1 MRIAYLSSA
10 LTVHDE
16 RFLRRLVERGYETT
30 LITYYRSAL
39 PSRIT
44 DITGLQIVH
53 QRPRRLLRFQS
64 ALFGFKGAS
73 LRRVLKDLKP
83 DVLHSGYVWK
93 DGFAAARAGFHPH
106 LAMPWGSDILVEP
119 ERSRVL
125 RGIVQYVLRRAD
137 MITCDCQVVADRIV
151 ALSGFPRDRIV
162 VFPWGVDR
170 AVFHPD
176 VVPATVRQDRG
187 WVDKTVIIMNR
198 NFEPIYNVKGFLV
211 AIALLLKAQPDVRV
225 LLGGSGSE
233 EGRLREMVSRL
244 GLEDV
249 VLFLGS
255 IAPPRMAEYL
265 VTSDL
270 YVSNSLS
277 DGSSLSLLEAM
288 SCGLPVVV
296 SDVPANLEWVT
307 HGVNGFVVPRD
318 DDAELSKA
326 LNHALGDTVRLR
338 RMGARNLEIARE
350 RADWGRNFAVL
361 EQVYRTLTLTRRSH
375 WGDRSPLGI
384 LER

>member
-16 RFLRRLVERGYETT
+16 RFLRKLVERGYETS
-30 LITYYRSAL
+30 LITYYPSAL
-39 PSRIT
+39 PLSIAG
-44 DITGLQIVH
+44 ISGLTIVH
-53 QRPRRLLRFQS
+53 PRPRRLLRLQS
-64 ALFGFKGAS
+64 GLFGFKGAS
-73 LRRVLKDLKP
+73 LRRILQALKP

-106 LAMPWGSDILVEP
+106 LVMPWGSDILVEP
-119 ERSRVL
+119 VRSRVL
-125 RGIVQYVLRRAD
+125 KWIVRYVLRRAD

-176 VVPATVRQDRG
+176 VVPATVRRDRG

-198 NFEPIYNVKGFLV
+198 NFEPIYNVAGFLF
-211 AIALLLKAQPDVRV
+211 ALELILRQRSDVRV

-233 EGRLREMVSRL
+233 EGRLRELVRNR

-249 VLFLGS
+249 VLFLGKIS
-255 IAPPRMAEYL
+255 PARMAEYL
-265 VTSDL
+265 VASDL
-270 YVSNSLS
+270 YVSNSFS

-296 SDVPANLEWVT
+296 TDVAANLEWVT
-307 HGVNGFVVPRD
+307 PGENGFVVRRGD
-318 DDAELSKA
+318 SAGLAATLLVALS
-326 LNHALGDTVRLR
+326 DPDRLR
-338 RMGARNLEIARE
+338 EMSARNLETALAR
-350 RADWGRNFAVL
+350 ANWDRNFAKL
-361 EQVYRTLTLTRRSH
+361 EDVYRRLKAANLLSDGRRT
-375 WGDRSPLGI
+375 
-384 LER
+384 

>member
-16 RFLRRLVERGYETT
+16 HFLRRLVERGYETS

-39 PSRIT
+39 PSRIA
-44 DITGLQIVH
+44 DIAGLQIVH
-53 QRPRRLLRFQS
+53 QRPRRLLGFQS
-64 ALFGFKGAS
+64 ALFGFRGAS
-73 LRRVLKDLKP
+73 LRRVLQDLKP

-125 RGIVQYVLRRAD
+125 RGIVRYVLRRAD

-162 VFPWGVDR
+162 VFPWGVDH

-198 NFEPIYNVKGFLV
+198 NFEPIYNVTGFLV
-211 AIALLLKAQPDVRV
+211 ALALLLKAQPDVRV

-233 EGRLREMVSRL
+233 EGRLREMVHRL

-255 IAPPRMAEYL
+255 IAPLRMAEYL

-307 HGVNGFVVPRD
+307 PGENGFVVTRG
-318 DDAELSKA
+318 DDAGLAATLVDALSD
-326 LNHALGDTVRLR
+326 GDRLR
-338 RMGARNLEIARE
+338 RMSLRNLEIART
-350 RADWGRNFAVL
+350 RANWDLNFTKL
-361 EQVYRTLTLTRRSH
+361 ENVYRQLIAAK
-375 WGDRSPLGI
+375 WSPEGL
-384 LER
+384 RT